1 MQPIPQPNMLQLS
14 QNTLSESQESMG
26 HLQEN
31 LELQPIASISRSINV
46 APINVEI
53 NKVPSNNCE
62 IRTTSRSP
70 VQPTS
75 QFSRIPNSLHES
87 PEPLEHLKETLVSQP
102 IPSISRTINVAPINV
117 KIIEVQSNDCDIRTT
132 EQPTSQQ
139 NSLQLSQI
147 PNTLHESPEPLE
159 HLQKNISRMINVA
172 PINVVSYSI
181 SDPQTIQVSN
191 EASGCLN
198 NQVPM
203 QPPTNL
209 LCLNTNRYNR
219 NMIGYTGSM
228 ILSITIS
235 ILAFFVAWN
244 LHVTHDMNSFVI
256 SWYILNFCFSIGL
269 PALYFIL
276 NPGHLKIAVQVLPC

>member
-1 MQPIPQPNMLQLS
+1 MQPIPQPNMLQLSQS

-53 NKVPSNNCE
+53 NEVPSNNCE

-75 QFSRIPNSLHES
+75 Q
-87 PEPLEHLKETLVSQP
+87 
-102 IPSISRTINVAPINV
+102 
-117 KIIEVQSNDCDIRTT
+117 
-132 EQPTSQQ
+132 Q
-139 NSLQLSQI
+139 NSLQFSQI

-159 HLQKNISRMINVA
+159 HLQENISRMINVA

-276 NPGHLKIAVQVLPC
+276 NPRHLKIAVQDLPC

>member
-1 MQPIPQPNMLQLS
+1 MPKNIS
-14 QNTLSESQESMG
+14 
-26 HLQEN
+26 
-31 LELQPIASISRSINV
+31 LELLLTL
-46 APINVEI
+46 EI
-53 NKVPSNNCE
+53 NKVPSNNCD
-62 IRTTSRSP
+62 IGTTSRSP

-75 QFSRIPNSLHES
+75 Q
-87 PEPLEHLKETLVSQP
+87 
-102 IPSISRTINVAPINV
+102 
-117 KIIEVQSNDCDIRTT
+117 
-132 EQPTSQQ
+132 Q
-139 NSLQLSQI
+139 NSLQFSQI

-159 HLQKNISRMINVA
+159 HPQENISRMINVA
-172 PINVVSYSI
+172 PINAVSYSI

-256 SWYILNFCFSIGL
+256 SWYILNFCFSMGL
-269 PALYFIL
+269 GFSLQ
-276 NPGHLKIAVQVLPC
+276 PGMPVSIPLS